1 VRFHQPI
8 AILTGAILA
17 FGWLLS
23 SNPSVAQRK
32 LVGSDE
38 FQASCAGCH
47 GADGRGDGTMAQ
59 FLTIKPTD
67 LTQLTR
73 ENDGRFPFLEVFEMI
88 DGRREIAVHGPR
100 SMPIWGDRYNAEAAM
115 KYGPYNTETLVRG
128 RILELVQYL
137 VAIQE

>member
-1 VRFHQPI
+1 
-8 AILTGAILA
+8 
-17 FGWLLS
+17 
-23 SNPSVAQRK
+23 
-32 LVGSDE
+32 
-38 FQASCAGCH
+38 
-47 GADGRGDGTMAQ
+47 MAQ